1 MEPAAG
7 RPQDIVI
14 SFMTAVT
21 FPATA
26 VTFPAMVVTF
36 PATVVTFSAM
46 VIVQVVAPAPAEA
59 VISGHPVAG
68 IKKKQVVGGNDVDN
82 IVYLCRCRKL

>member
-14 SFMTAVT
+14 SFMMAVT

-26 VTFPAMVVTF
+26 VMFPAMAVTFSVMAVTF
-36 PATVVTFSAM
+36 PAM
-46 VIVQVVAPAPAEA
+46 VIVQVAAPAPAES
-59 VISGHPVAG
+59 VISGHSVAG
-68 IKKKQVVGGNDVDN
+68 IKKN
-82 IVYLCRCRKL
+82 R

>member
-26 VTFPAMVVTF
+26 VMLPV
-36 PATVVTFSAM
+36 TVVTFSAM
-46 VIVQVVAPAPAEA
+46 AVTFPVTVIVQVAAPAPAEA

-68 IKKKQVVGGNDVDN
+68 IKKN
-82 IVYLCRCRKL
+82 R